1 MYEKD
6 LVMDENIVD
15 VAVRVQ
21 ENEEVR
27 RVVMVDSV
35 LINHLQKN
43 IRISINIDLNS
54 LVLVIVN
61 NI

>member
-1 MYEKD
+1 
-6 LVMDENIVD
+6 MDENIVD